1 MRNFLTA
8 MAAIISLV
16 PRLVRVP
23 PPNAGAFEAAEI
35 VSGTDIA
42 YSAKSIAMGTVVLEV
57 TVDEKGMVEGVCP
70 IREIQS
76 LTETAV
82 ELVKNCR
89 FKPAVLNGQP
99 MRSRTVVAVTFNP
112 ALRWIRA

>member
-16 PRLVRVP
+16 PRLVGAP
-23 PPNAGAFEAAEI
+23 PPNASAFEAAKI
-35 VSGTDIA
+35 VSGADIA
-42 YSAKSIAMGTVVLEV
+42 YPTKSIAVGTVVLEV

-82 ELVKNCR
+82 ESVRNWR
-89 FKPAVLNGQP
+89 FKPAVLNGQFLTASTAVS
-99 MRSRTVVAVTFNP
+99 RS
-112 ALRWIRA
+112 